1 MRETTEPVFG
11 PDPTRRHCA
20 AGHAC
25 RLMDAI
31 RATGLTKRYGSTLA
45 LDNLDLAV
53 GEGEVYGFLGPNGS
67 GKTTTIRLL
76 LGLHHPTSGTAS
88 VFGLDAWHEPV
99 AVHRRLAYVAG
110 EPFLWPQLT
119 AEETL
124 VFLGRMHG
132 SVDEDYRRTLVERF
146 QLEQAKKV
154 RALSKGNRQK
164 IQLVAAFATRASS

>member
-1 MRETTEPVFG
+1 
-11 PDPTRRHCA
+11 
-20 AGHAC
+20 
-25 RLMDAI
+25 MDVI

-45 LDNLDLAV
+45 LDNLDLTV
-53 GEGEVYGFLGPNGS
+53 NEGEVYGFLGPNGS

-76 LGLHHPTSGTAS
+76 LGLHHPTSGTAA
-88 VFGLDAWHEPV
+88 VFGLDAWRDPV

-132 SVDEDYRRTLVERF
+132 SVDEGYRRTLVERF
-146 QLEQAKKV
+146 ELEQ
-154 RALSKGNRQK
+154 
-164 IQLVAAFATRASS
+164 